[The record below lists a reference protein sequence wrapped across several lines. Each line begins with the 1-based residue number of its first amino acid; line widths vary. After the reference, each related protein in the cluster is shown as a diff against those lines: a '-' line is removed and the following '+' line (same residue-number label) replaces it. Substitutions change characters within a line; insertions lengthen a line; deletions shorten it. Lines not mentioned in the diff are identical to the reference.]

1 MDFKAVIFDMDGLM
15 FNTESI
21 YFKANKKTADRI
33 GLPFTEEF
41 YLQFV
46 GSSDKDLFNGMYNHF
61 NDDEKVDQF
70 VEQSNK
76 DAHDMLTSGSVE
88 KKKGLIQLLDILN
101 KKDIKCVIAS
111 SSEKWLVEAVTE
123 NNSVRDYF
131 VDAVGGD
138 EVEHSKPN
146 PDIFLKALEKL
157 GTTKEETLIL
167 EDSLNGVRA
176 AYSAGI
182 PVIMIPDLIDPNDEA
197 KEKALSI
204 EEDLLKV
211 IDYFK

>member
-15 FNTESI
+15 FDTESI